1 MAQNNQILQIL
12 DDAFSALAKRY
23 PVGADDPVMTDVLM
37 QVNADT
43 GQLAVYDDDD
53 NEVYSAVVEEWVGKE
68 SADDAEIVNVLT
80 SYLSD
85 HKEQLESLSLL
96 KPYSFILVDEDKETV
111 AELYL
116 VDDHLMVLDSSQLMQ
131 GLDQDLDNFLD
142 QLMKE

>member
-23 PVGADDPVMTDVLM
+23 PAGADDPVMTDVLM

-80 SYLSD
+80 SCL
-85 HKEQLESLSLL
+85 
-96 KPYSFILVDEDKETV
+96 ITR
-111 AELYL
+111 
-116 VDDHLMVLDSSQLMQ
+116 SSWRVSRC
-131 GLDQDLDNFLD
+131 
-142 QLMKE
+142 